1 MLVVFRTRG
10 VDWDRFAQT
19 LRACREDLR
28 RSGCSRVEAYRNR
41 NHPAEWI
48 MLQHWPDKATF
59 DRFAADLGPRLDLEA
74 GVDWTDVSTWES
86 SAPPGGG

>member
-10 VDWDRFAQT
+10 VDWDRFAAT
-19 LRACREDLR
+19 LRTHQEDLS

-59 DRFAADLGPRLDLEA
+59 DQFAAGIGPHLDLEA
-74 GVDWTDVSTWES
+74 GVDWTDVSTWET
-86 SAPPGGG
+86 SALAEGG